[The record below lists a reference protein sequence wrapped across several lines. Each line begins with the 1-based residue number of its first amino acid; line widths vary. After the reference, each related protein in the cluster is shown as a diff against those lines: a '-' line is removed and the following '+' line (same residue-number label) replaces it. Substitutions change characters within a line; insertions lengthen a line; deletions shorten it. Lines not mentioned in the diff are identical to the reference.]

1 MTSPTP
7 NPGMNRRRA
16 LQLAGLSS
24 VSLSLAACGKGFG
37 GSGDSGD
44 GKGTVTINMAW
55 WGDAT
60 RATKTQ
66 AALDVFHRKNPGITV
81 KTEYQDSAP
90 YKDKLATRFA
100 AGNPPD
106 LMAMRVDS
114 LREYADRG
122 GLVDLTKHADAV
134 DTSKLDHNVLA
145 LATVGDA
152 NYGVASGLNSIG
164 FVVNKTMTDKYGV
177 AIPDGNT
184 WSWDD
189 LGAFAKELSAK
200 SKRAVYGTGFDL
212 FTIANLIVFT
222 RQRGED
228 FYTQDGKLGL
238 SQGTLTAWFDLA
250 EKMRVEGGYPP
261 AGFWEKIGASAD
273 QSYIAKGKLA
283 SQIIPTNNFLVYQKA
298 CGGNLAL
305 LRMPGESTAKR
316 RGQTIDTPMLW
327 SVAAKSKHPTEAL
340 KLLNFLLNDADG
352 ATATGTTR
360 GVPANPDVAQA
371 IKGSLPPDDQTA
383 TSYLAG
389 LQQLQLSPTYP
400 YPKGSS
406 SLSAT
411 LETIATEVEFKR
423 QSSTDGAKAFLAA
436 AQKALGA

>member
-7 NPGMNRRRA
+7 NPGMDRRRV

-24 VSLSLAACGKGFG
+24 VSLCLAACGKGFG
-37 GSGDSGD
+37 GSADGGD
-44 GKGTVTINMAW
+44 GKGTVTITMAW

-60 RATKTQ
+60 RAAKTQ
-66 AALDVFHRKNPGITV
+66 AALDVFHRKNPDITV

-122 GLVDLTKHADAV
+122 GLVDLNKHTDVV
-134 DTSKLDHNVLA
+134 DTSKLNPNVLA
-145 LATVGDA
+145 LATVGEA

-164 FVVNKTMTDKYGV
+164 FIVNKTMTDKYGV
-177 AIPDGNT
+177 AVPDGNT
-184 WSWDD
+184 WNWDD

-200 SKRAVYGTGFDL
+200 SKRAVYGTGFEVYTL
-212 FTIANLIVFT
+212 ANLIVFT

-228 FYTQDGKLGL
+228 FYTQDGKLGV
-238 SQGTLTAWFDLA
+238 SQDTVTAWFDLV
-250 EKMRVEGGYPP
+250 EKMRAEGGFPP
-261 AGFWEKIGASAD
+261 AGFFENLGASAD
-273 QSYIAKGKLA
+273 QSYIAKGTLA

-316 RGQTIDTPMLW
+316 RGQSVDTPMLW
-327 SVAAKSKHPTEAL
+327 SVAARSKHVTESL
-340 KLLNFLLNDADG
+340 KLLGFLLNDVDG
-352 ATATGTTR
+352 AKAVGTTR

-371 IKGSLPPDDQTA
+371 IKDSLPPDDQTA
-383 TSYLAG
+383 TTYLAG
-389 LQQLQLSPTYP
+389 LQQLQLPPTYP

-406 SLSAT
+406 SLSGT
-411 LETIATEVEFKR
+411 LQKIATEVEFNR
-423 QSSTDGAKAFLAA
+423 QSSVDGAKAFLAA